1 MKAVVRRG
9 SRLISEEIPAPR
21 PAPGQVLLRTL
32 ACGVCGSDL
41 HVFSHGHELA
51 DLGRRVGA
59 KNVIDP
65 DRDLVFGHEICG
77 VVAEYGPDTIA
88 TFPLGTRVVAFPRAS
103 GPNGVET
110 VGLSH
115 RFPGGY
121 AEQVCVDADML
132 IAVPEQLT
140 DAQAAMTEPFAVGA
154 HAVAKAKIAKGGV
167 ALVIGCGPVGLAV
180 IAALAAEGVETILA
194 SDFSPA
200 RREMAIAMGAH
211 EAIDPAADSPFARWH
226 ALGAPPRDAT
236 IFECVGV
243 PGMIQQAIAGASAGA
258 QIMVVGVCLTED
270 VILPYQALSK
280 ELRIGFS
287 AAYSMDEFRETLA
300 RIADGRIDLSR
311 VVTDVIGRSQ
321 AEATF
326 AELASRDHHQVKV
339 VIEPWRE

>member
-9 SRLISEEIPAPR
+9 SRLVSEEIPAPR
-21 PAPGQVLLRTL
+21 PGPGQVLLRTL

-41 HVFSHGHELA
+41 HAFSHGPALA
-51 DLGRRVGA
+51 ELGRRVGA
-59 KNVIDP
+59 KNILDP

-77 VVAEYGPDTIA
+77 VVAEYGPGTEA
-88 TFPLGTRVVAFPRAS
+88 VLPVGTRVVAFPRAS
-103 GPNGVET
+103 GPNGLET

-121 AEQVCVDADML
+121 AEQVCVDATML
-132 IAVPEQLT
+132 VAVPDGLS
-140 DAQAAMTEPFAVGA
+140 DAEAAMTEPFAVGA
-154 HAVAKAKIAKGGV
+154 HAVAKAGLGRDGV

-180 IAALAAEGVETILA
+180 IAALAAEDVGTIVA

-211 EAIDPAADSPFARWH
+211 RAIDPGAESPFAQWP
-226 ALGAPPRDAT
+226 ALGVPPRDAV

-258 QIMVVGVCLTED
+258 QIMVVGVCLTDD
-270 VILPYQALSK
+270 VILPYQALTK

-287 AAYSMDEFRETLA
+287 AAYTMDEFRETLA

-311 VVTDVIGRSQ
+311 VVTNVIGRSQ
-321 AEATF
+321 VEATF
-326 AELASRDHHQVKV
+326 AELSGRDHRQVKV